1 MRALVWGKRGER
13 GERRGRCIAGLLPS
27 QDRWSTVWVVSVLDD
42 VVVEQKRGKYVRII
56 RHLPDLGKDAMG
68 RVKRGL

>member
-1 MRALVWGKRGER
+1 
-13 GERRGRCIAGLLPS
+13 
-27 QDRWSTVWVVSVLDD
+27 VVSVLDD